1 MFYFRLFH
9 EIQFVYSYYKWVSFG
24 VTLIIQMG
32 VPGFNIISNCH
43 TAKSDEMFLIYHSQ
57 PSHKKHATLRWNASP
72 VQFCAIVWKQLP
84 IRVIS
89 GQAIVPTLGIKM
101 KSKDIISRRTN
112 EWMKFPLDIIH
123 GQRGKHTYYL
133 TGCNIV
139 LHPPHVGVYHTQET
153 PTCKPTVTQE
163 HTLYNSNP

>member
-1 MFYFRLFH
+1 MKRKSSTILRRT
-9 EIQFVYSYYKWVSFG
+9 IPVTKVSMVSMATRTDAFDKFM
-24 VTLIIQMG
+24 TEATSMG
-32 VPGFNIISNCH
+32 QV
-43 TAKSDEMFLIYHSQ
+43 
-57 PSHKKHATLRWNASP
+57 
-72 VQFCAIVWKQLP
+72 
-84 IRVIS
+84 
-89 GQAIVPTLGIKM
+89 IVPTLGIKM

-153 PTCKPTVTQE
+153 STCKPTVTQE